1 MKEKLV
7 EILKLISYYPRK
19 ILDFFLFHFY
29 LKQRNDWNILKVFSN
44 KPVLIVGNGPSLNN
58 TPLEKIKNNFVSIGM
73 NKINLIY
80 EKSSWRPD
88 IIACVNGFV
97 INQNKEYFNKTT
109 RVLILP
115 TRAFYLGIKP
125 RKNILFV
132 NLKDQYKIE
141 KNIKKVLST
150 GCTVTFTA
158 LQIAAYLNPKNIGIV
173 GVDHSFEVKKGPQV
187 QKFKGD
193 DINHFSKDYFK
204 NQYWGLPDLKGS
216 EKLYQISKE
225 YFDSIQVPI
234 IDYTNNGKLE
244 VFNKGNIQEIIKN

>member
-1 MKEKLV
+1 
-7 EILKLISYYPRK
+7 
-19 ILDFFLFHFY
+19 
-29 LKQRNDWNILKVFSN
+29 
-44 KPVLIVGNGPSLNN
+44 
-58 TPLEKIKNNFVSIGM
+58 M

-97 INQNKEYFNKTT
+97 INQNKEYFNNTT
-109 RVLILP
+109 KVLILP

-216 EKLYQISKE
+216 EKLYQIISK
-225 YFDSIQVPI
+225 
-234 IDYTNNGKLE
+234 
-244 VFNKGNIQEIIKN
+244 VFNVDNSKIDDETSPENLEEWDSFNFYVLLDEIENEFSIKFDLDETLEIKKIGDFKKIFQKHGIDE

>member
-1 MKEKLV
+1 MM
-7 EILKLISYYPRK
+7 
-19 ILDFFLFHFY
+19 
-29 LKQRNDWNILKVFSN
+29 
-44 KPVLIVGNGPSLNN
+44 
-58 TPLEKIKNNFVSIGM
+58 LEKMK
-73 NKINLIY
+73 
-80 EKSSWRPD
+80 
-88 IIACVNGFV
+88 
-97 INQNKEYFNKTT
+97 KE
-109 RVLILP
+109 LPELP
-115 TRAFYLGIKP
+115 TDKRARYKRDFGIKDED
-125 RKNILFV
+125 IEVYV
-132 NLKDQYKIE
+132 NDLDLASWFENVSNFLKDQNKIE